1 MSTDAFAP
9 AAFPRLGGSDHRA
22 EQERARRRGYAEGHA
37 AGFRA
42 GVADAEAARREAEAA
57 QAERER
63 IRAEDVSAAVAA
75 LHAAARSLTA
85 RETALESAA
94 TTQVLSHAIDLAELI
109 LAAELGDAGSSAAA
123 AARRALSA
131 TDAAAVRRLRVHPE
145 DLRILAE
152 EAGEGISEMAL
163 VADDTLARGDAV
175 AELEH
180 GLIDARVGTAL
191 ARARRAVLEGA
202 P

>member
-9 AAFPRLGGSDHRA
+9 AAFPRLGGSDHRG

-42 GVADAEAARREAEAA
+42 GTADAEAAHRAAAAE

-63 IRAEDVSAAVAA
+63 HRAEEMAAAVAA
-75 LHAAARSLTA
+75 LHAAARSLA
-85 RETALESAA
+85 EREAELEAAA
-94 TTQVLSHAIDLAELI
+94 TTQVLSHAIDLAELL
-109 LAAELGDAGSSAAA
+109 LAAELSDAGAAAAA

-131 TDAAAVRRLRVHPE
+131 TAPVAVRSLRVHPE
-145 DLRILAE
+145 DLRLLAAE
-152 EAGEGISEMAL
+152 TGDDLAAFPL

-175 AELEH
+175 AVLAH
-180 GLIDARVGTAL
+180 GVIDARVGTAFE
-191 ARARRAVLEGA
+191 RARRALAEGT